1 VTLRRLLL
9 IAVLAAAT
17 AALLPAASASAATRS
32 CPSFSFKH
40 NGVPWS
46 AKSIRARNVSCRS
59 AKRLI
64 KAYAEPRNCQFQKRC
79 RVGRYT
85 CRTSSAEGSHF
96 TEGCTRGGRVVRW
109 RGSYV
114 SR

>member
-1 VTLRRLLL
+1 MLRRLLL
-9 IAVLAAAT
+9 IAAAAAVT
-17 AALLPAASASAATRS
+17 AALLPATSASAATRG
-32 CPSFSFKH
+32 CASFHFKH

-46 AKSIRARNVSCRS
+46 ANQIRARDISCRS

-79 RVGRYT
+79 KVGRYT
-85 CRTSSAEGSHF
+85 CRTSSAHDSEF
-96 TEGCTRGGRVVRW
+96 TESCTRGSRLVRW
-109 RGSYV
+109 HGSYV